1 MSASLAEASA
11 ASVDGY
17 PVYTMAA
24 LGEFQA
30 KMPNLSN
37 IERATASIYDVVDF
51 LKSPV
56 GMGVYFAWAKKEMPA
71 NPVDAMQ
78 LMHGL
83 QVRFLGQGRP
93 SQEAKAE
100 NQTPVGSTGD
110 AAPPS
115 SAGATTATLG
125 A

>member
-30 KMPNLSN
+30 KMPNVTN
-37 IERATASIYDVVDF
+37 IERATASVFDVIDF

-56 GMGVYFAWAKKEMPA
+56 GMGIYEAWAKKQLPE
-71 NPVDAMQ
+71 NPVDA
-78 LMHGL
+78 LNILHGL
-83 QVRFLGQGRP
+83 QVRFLGQGRQKTVTAAP
-93 SQEAKAE
+93 
-100 NQTPVGSTGD
+100 QTPAGSTGD
-110 AAPPS
+110 AAQPS
-115 SAGATTATLG
+115 LGGVTTATHG